1 MATDGKSLADLLPEH
16 RIIINK
22 QPLSIESAIAVAVQ
36 PLINDGIVYSNY
48 TAAILKQ
55 FEQFG
60 SYMVISPHIALIHA
74 GTDYVQNGVGFA
86 LTYFTEG
93 IIFGS
98 KANDPVHLVIT
109 LATDH
114 PNAHLKAL
122 GQLSECLSN
131 DLYRQDF
138 LDGNIFKIKQ
148 HIALTM
154 TKEA

>member
-1 MATDGKSLADLLPEH
+1 MPEH

-114 PNAHLKAL
+114 QCTFKGIGTVKRMLKQRL
-122 GQLSECLSN
+122 IST
-131 DLYRQDF
+131 RF
-138 LDGNIFKIKQ
+138 LRWEYF
-148 HIALTM
+148 
-154 TKEA
+154 